1 MDKRYWFKKHWYG
14 VNKGKVTAS
23 RRQALLAGKRRTM
36 VSVRRLA
43 DRGVNITLNRDGYCG
58 IQIGKVGLIR

>member
-1 MDKRYWFKKHWYG
+1 MPGYFDI
-14 VNKGKVTAS
+14 
-23 RRQALLAGKRRTM
+23 AGKRRTM